1 MKAEVRQSMI
11 YIRPETE
18 EERRITDAI
27 FEDGAQVVG
36 GGSELTLTYPSQYGR
51 AILLLEAEERAVLA
65 YALGVSGA
73 AFTGNPI
80 VSRLVERIINL
91 KTTLPRAMSAYTRAR
106 PPTEVITPNENMM
119 GYETPVAP
127 PGTIFEAPT
136 KKPENPSQPEE
147 AP

>member
-27 FEDGAQVVG
+27 YEDGAQVVG

-51 AILLLEAEERAVLA
+51 VILLLEAEERAVLA

-73 AFTGNPI
+73 AFTSNPMI
-80 VSRLVERIINL
+80 SRLVERLINL
-91 KTTLPRAMSAYTRAR
+91 KTQLPRAMPAHAIS
-106 PPTEVITPNENMM
+106 
-119 GYETPVAP
+119 
-127 PGTIFEAPT
+127 
-136 KKPENPSQPEE
+136 
-147 AP
+147 

>member
-36 GGSELTLTYPSQYGR
+36 GGSELTLTYAKQYGR
-51 AILLLEAEERAVLA
+51 IALLLDPEERAVLA
-65 YALGVSGA
+65 YALGASGVP
-73 AFTGNPI
+73 FSP
-80 VSRLVERIINL
+80 LVERILNQKELIQ
-91 KTTLPRAMSAYTRAR
+91 RAIPLQRT
-106 PPTEVITPNENMM
+106 
-119 GYETPVAP
+119 
-127 PGTIFEAPT
+127 
-136 KKPENPSQPEE
+136 SQP